1 MDSINEHQA
10 IAQLKAGDISGLAF
24 LVRQHQLKAVR
35 AAYLITQNRSLAED
49 IVQAAYIRVY
59 ERIHQFDSSRP
70 FAPWFFRIVT
80 NDATKAVS
88 RGPSLQALFDDPVA
102 DYGADGMPDDDS
114 DPADVVEME
123 EFKQMVRHSLGRL
136 APHHREA
143 IVMRYFLEMSEQ
155 EMAEQMRIPP
165 GTIKSRLNAAR
176 RQLKRLLQSSHAAT
190 SRVLE
195 DKS

>member
-88 RGPSLQALFDDPVA
+88 RGPSLQALPDDP
-102 DYGADGMPDDDS
+102 GPDHGGGKLLDDS

-123 EFKQMVRHSLGRL
+123 EFKQMVRRSLGQL
-136 APHHREA
+136 SPYHREV
-143 IVMRYFLEMSEQ
+143 IVMRYFLDMSEQ
-155 EMAEQMRIPP
+155 EMAEQMRVPP